1 MNDHNDDKPQR
12 TPPTKIGHLS
22 FTDAPEPVG
31 APDDRSP
38 VGEIESDDA
47 AASAGEAERGH
58 EALGDDALVEEAS
71 SEDRLRGEIKEEAA
85 SPLWVGKME
94 PESAEP
100 ENAEPEM
107 TPPETPES
115 ANAESELPEPEI
127 NEPETLELGEDEIH
141 GSPHA
146 SPVEDEHS
154 FQHHEEYGDPGED
167 EASGEV
173 FAAAPDPDHAD
184 DDGELVLGEEDEAAQ
199 SAPLAAPARR
209 VSREPVDAPKP
220 KQRARGNG
228 DGDGGNNRA
237 GNGGGGFFGGML
249 RFIGFGFA
257 VAALGVVGVAGV
269 AAWYIN
275 ELNKNLPDYQQLAEY
290 APPVTTRVYAG
301 DGSLVAEFARE
312 RRLFVP
318 IESMPDHVKYAF
330 VSAEDKSF
338 YEHNGIDFRGITR
351 AQISNVGN
359 ILRGRRLEGGSTI
372 TQQVAKN
379 FLLTSEQKIER
390 KLREMLIARK
400 MERTYTKDHILELY
414 LNEIYLGNRSYG
426 VAAAALNYFDK
437 SLLDLT
443 IAEAAYLAAITKGP
457 SNYHPINHE
466 ERAVTRRN
474 WVIGRLLADGRI
486 TEEEARDAQSQP
498 LGADIAPPLGA
509 RDWTMEY
516 FAEEVRKQIV
526 DLYGVEA
533 LYDGGLAVRTSVD
546 PHLQKKAGEAL
557 RRWLVAYDMR
567 HGWRGPLSKIE
578 LGDAWIETLGEEVEA
593 LRKTRKVSD
602 DMAPWRPAV
611 VLSVSDAAAR
621 IGFPDGAEADI
632 PVELLWWARDY
643 VSANS
648 LGEEVNAASD
658 VLSAGDVVYV
668 EKYLEARLPKKD
680 PDAEGEGRPAPES
693 AYALRQAPAVN
704 GGLIAMDPHT
714 GRVLAMVGGFSF
726 QMSEFN
732 RAVQAERQPGSTFKP
747 FVYSVALDSGY
758 NPSSIV
764 LDAPFVA
771 PSLDSWY
778 KPGNYI
784 EGRYYGPSTL
794 RLGIEQSRNAM
805 TARLAQDLGIGR
817 ILEYVNRFKLSDRLP
832 RELAISLGAGE
843 TTLMRITAGYSVFVN
858 GGKGVEPVLIDRIQ
872 DRTGKTIYKRDQRQ
886 CPTCDA
892 EFWSEQ
898 AEPQLADTRRQVMD
912 PRTAYQITSILEG
925 VVIRGTGTAVRR
937 ASRKPIAGKTGTTND
952 YKDAWF
958 VGFSP
963 DLAAGVYVG
972 FDMPQTLG
980 QGEAGGKVA
989 APIFADFMVEAL
1001 KDDAGIPF
1009 RVPSGVRL
1017 VRVNAKTGKPAGPG
1031 DSNVILEAFKGD
1043 DVPGADRLQDF
1054 NIDLLSAAPRGEE
1067 EEEDLNGL
1075 Y

>member
-1 MNDHNDDKPQR
+1 MSDHNDDKPER
-12 TPPTKIGHLS
+12 GAPSKIGRLS
-22 FTDAPEPVG
+22 FTDEPPKETSAAETPE
-31 APDDRSP
+31 AD
-38 VGEIESDDA
+38 
-47 AASAGEAERGH
+47 
-58 EALGDDALVEEAS
+58 GDDADIENDMFAKDEAEQKAS
-71 SEDRLRGEIKEEAA
+71 ERDAERSQELHGLEDGDQDASED
-85 SPLWVGKME
+85 SSDE
-94 PESAEP
+94 P
-100 ENAEPEM
+100 
-107 TPPETPES
+107 
-115 ANAESELPEPEI
+115 
-127 NEPETLELGEDEIH
+127 
-141 GSPHA
+141 
-146 SPVEDEHS
+146 
-154 FQHHEEYGDPGED
+154 
-167 EASGEV
+167 
-173 FAAAPDPDHAD
+173 AD
-184 DDGELVLGEEDEAAQ
+184 DEMVLGEEDEAETKETKPEKAE
-199 SAPLAAPARR
+199 PL
-209 VSREPVDAPKP
+209 VAPKRFTAQPEHTEP
-220 KQRARGNG
+220 KQKRTRSEGSSSGWAV
-228 DGDGGNNRA
+228 A
-237 GNGGGGFFGGML
+237 VL

-257 VAALGVVGVAGV
+257 VGALGVVGVAGV
-269 AAWYIN
+269 SAWY
-275 ELNKNLPDYQQLAEY
+275 LHKLSQDLPDYQQLAEY

-330 VSAEDKSF
+330 VSAEDKTF
-338 YEHNGIDFRGITR
+338 YEHSGIDPRGIVR
-351 AQISNVGN
+351 AQISNIGN
-359 ILRGRRLEGGSTI
+359 FLSGRRLEGGSTI

-379 FLLTSEQKIER
+379 FLLTSEQKVER
-390 KLREMLIARK
+390 KLREMMIARK
-400 MERTYTKDHILELY
+400 MERTFTKDHILELY

-437 SLLDLT
+437 SLSDLT
-443 IAEAAYLAAITKGP
+443 IAEASYLAAITKGP
-457 SNYHPINHE
+457 SNYHPVDHE
-466 ERAVTRRN
+466 KRAVTRRN
-474 WVIGRLLADGRI
+474 WVVGRLLEDGRI
-486 TEEEARDAQSQP
+486 SQEQADEAREQP
-498 LGADIAPPLGA
+498 LGAQIAPPLGA

-526 DLYGVEA
+526 ELYGVEA

-557 RRWLVAYDMR
+557 RNWLVEYDMR
-567 HGWRGPLSKIE
+567 HGWRGPLSEIE
-578 LGDAWIETLGEEVEA
+578 LGEDWVEVLGEEVGR
-593 LRKTRKVSD
+593 LRDARKISD
-602 DMAPWRPAV
+602 DMAPWRPAL
-611 VLSVSDAAAR
+611 VLSVSDEAAQ
-621 IGFPDGAEADI
+621 IGFPDGEEAAI
-632 PVELLWWARDY
+632 PVDLMWWARDY
-643 VSANS
+643 ISAND
-648 LGEEVNAASD
+648 LGDEVTAASD
-658 VLSAGDVVYV
+658 VLTPGEVVYV
-668 EKYLEARLPKKD
+668 EKFDAATMPKKN
-680 PDAEGEGRPAPES
+680 PEAEGEGRATPEN
-693 AYALRQAPAVN
+693 AYALRQTPAVN
-704 GGLIAMDPHT
+704 GGLIAIDPHT

-784 EGRYYGPSTL
+784 EGRHYGPSTL
-794 RLGIEQSRNAM
+794 RLGIEQSRNTM

-817 ILEYVNRFKLSDRLP
+817 ILEYVNRFNLSDNLP

-872 DRTGKTIYKRDQRQ
+872 DRTGKTIYKRDQRE
-886 CPTCDA
+886 CASCNA
-892 EFWSEQ
+892 EYWSEQ

-925 VVIRGTGTAVRR
+925 VVIRGTARGAVGARTD
-937 ASRKPIAGKTGTTND
+937 KPLAGKTGTTND

-980 QGEAGGKVA
+980 HGEAGGKVA
-989 APIFADFMVEAL
+989 APIFAEFMNEAL
-1001 KDDAGIPF
+1001 KDEPGIPF

-1031 DSNVILEAFKGD
+1031 DSNVILEAFKAG
-1043 DVPGADRLQDF
+1043 DVPGADRLE
-1054 NIDLLSAAPRGEE
+1054 DLTLDPLSAAPRDAD
-1067 EEEDLNGL
+1067 EEEDLSGL